1 MEGSIRK
8 RAVRTVGLA
17 RSLMAAQG
25 EGPHTVLPLKKAGR
39 SQRLRNPKEVNLPL
53 VISAIGE
60 KRYQLLKKRFRMHPQ
75 HQSKDLRRVSSLS
88 QAE

>member
-8 RAVRTVGLA
+8 RAARIVGLV

-25 EGPHTVLPLKKAGR
+25 EGPHTVLTLKKVGR
-39 SQRLRNPKEVNLPL
+39 SQRLRNLKEVNHLL
-53 VISAIGE
+53 VILVIGE

-75 HQSKDLRRVSSLS
+75 HQSKDLRPVSSQS

>member
-17 RSLMAAQG
+17 RSLMEAQG
-25 EGPHTVLPLKKAGR
+25 EGLHTVLPLKKVGR
-39 SQRLRNPKEVNLPL
+39 SQRLRNPKEVNPPL
-53 VISAIGE
+53 VILVIGE
-60 KRYQLLKKRFRMHPQ
+60 KRYQLLKKKFRMLPQ
-75 HQSKDLRRVSSLS
+75 HQSKDLRPVSSQS